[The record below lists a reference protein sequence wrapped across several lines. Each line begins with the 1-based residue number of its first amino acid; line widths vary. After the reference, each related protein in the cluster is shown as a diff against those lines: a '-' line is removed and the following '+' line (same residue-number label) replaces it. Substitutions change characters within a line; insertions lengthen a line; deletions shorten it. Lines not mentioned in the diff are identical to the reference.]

1 MVISIKRNEW
11 TYQMTDSHRSQN
23 AALIQ
28 TNKDRRAQLD
38 QIADIFGTKTP
49 NETLGAIIRSFA
61 DQGLISGDIPGLKV
75 NVASDGIVIRMDAGQ
90 PVGLSVDA
98 AQSLIATL
106 RAYIDG
112 TQLSDAARPC
122 GLPSPWTAVAAPLDL
137 MSASISS
144 PIWNAL
150 LCRCRP
156 KPEKAKGRMQQHPA
170 LQSFVSNDTGIIA
183 DARS

>member
-112 TQLSDAARPC
+112 TQSGVLHNLDANYSIVRRGKALR
-122 GLPSPWTAVAAPLDL
+122 LAVPMDSGGRAFGFDVSLD
-137 MSASISS
+137 
-144 PIWNAL
+144 
-150 LCRCRP
+150 
-156 KPEKAKGRMQQHPA
+156 
-170 LQSFVSNDTGIIA
+170 IIA
-183 DARS
+183 HLERAIVQVQAQA